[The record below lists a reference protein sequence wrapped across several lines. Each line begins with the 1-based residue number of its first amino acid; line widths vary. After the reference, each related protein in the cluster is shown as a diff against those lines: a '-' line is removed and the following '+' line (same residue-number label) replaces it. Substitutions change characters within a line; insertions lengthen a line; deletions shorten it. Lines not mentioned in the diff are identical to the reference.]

1 MQPFLFVVGAERSG
15 TTMLRT
21 MLDGHHD
28 LAVVYEPH
36 IVTEL
41 NCLGVRHADGSVH
54 VDRFAKAFVE
64 HRWFRRWEM
73 TPAEVTAVLT
83 AAAPVYFAEAVRC
96 LYAHYAAVRGKRRY
110 GDKSPS
116 YIEQL
121 VSIGETFPEARFVH
135 LLRDGR
141 DASRSLQQ
149 APWGPDD
156 FAGCVR
162 QWRDWVEAGLL
173 AGARLS
179 GGRYLEARYEDLVAD
194 PRRALTAICDFAD
207 LPFDEHMLAFHHRAD
222 DVLRFER
229 PNYHPHLGEPLRTG
243 LRDWR
248 RDLSDEEAAE
258 FEVIAGALSTRL
270 GYPSAGVERQPT

>member
-1 MQPFLFVVGAERSG
+1 VPPFLFVVGAERSG

-36 IVTEL
+36 VVTEL
-41 NCLGVRHADGSVH
+41 DSPAVRHADGTVH
-54 VDRFAKAFVE
+54 IGRLAKAFVE
-64 HRWFRRWEM
+64 HRWFARWEM
-73 TPAEVTAVLT
+73 TPDTVAEVLAQ
-83 AAAPVYFAEAVRC
+83 AEPVYFAEAIRC
-96 LYAHYAAVRGKRRY
+96 LYAFYARVRGKRRY

-121 VSIGETFPEARFVH
+121 LRIGETFPEARFVH

-162 QWRDWVEAGLL
+162 QWRDWVASGLRAGV
-173 AGARLS
+173 RL
-179 GGRYLEARYEDLVAD
+179 GVGRYLEVRYEELVDD
-194 PRRALTAICDFAD
+194 PGQVLRAICDFAD
-207 LPFDEHMLAFHHRAD
+207 LTFDEQMLSFHRRAE
-222 DVLRFER
+222 DVLRHER
-229 PNYHPHLGEPLRTG
+229 PNYHPHLGEPLQAG
-243 LRDWR
+243 LRNWR
-248 RDLSDEEAAE
+248 RDLSDKEAAE
-258 FEVIAGALSTRL
+258 FEQIAGALSERL
-270 GYPSAGVERQPT
+270 GYGSSAVDRLTA